1 MRRLHGCFSACHS
14 ACTAEPVLASHSHKK
29 SAAGYC
35 TCTRLQNRQAEDAAQ
50 RPPFKRWVAEE
61 IIERQFQ

>member
-1 MRRLHGCFSACHS
+1 MPDPPSRPS
-14 ACTAEPVLASHSHKK
+14 LAPLP
-29 SAAGYC
+29 GLPC
-35 TCTRLQNRQAEDAAQ
+35 LQNRQEEDAAQ